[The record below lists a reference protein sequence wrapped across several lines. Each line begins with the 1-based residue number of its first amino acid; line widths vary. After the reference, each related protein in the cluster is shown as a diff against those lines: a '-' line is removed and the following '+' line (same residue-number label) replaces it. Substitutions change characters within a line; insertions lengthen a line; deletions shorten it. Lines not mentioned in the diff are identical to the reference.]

1 MKVRFFET
9 KEFKKLHEKW
19 QKELRESGFEDIE
32 GETRFLKNKLC
43 VAREVK
49 NPERMRGQLEY
60 YTMASKFLWDYK
72 FESKKDYQIWF
83 YHSEGMAYREIA
95 KNIRGENV
103 KSIFKAVNRIKA
115 VFVVYMKAQWEF
127 DEQEND

>member
-9 KEFKKLHEKW
+9 QDFKKLQDKW
-19 QKELRESGFEDIE
+19 HKELRDSGFEDIE

-43 VAREVK
+43 IAREIK
-49 NPERMRGQLEY
+49 NPERIRGQLEY

-72 FESKKDYQIWF
+72 FASKKDYQIWF
-83 YHSEGMAYREIA
+83 YHSEGMPYREIA
-95 KNIRGENV
+95 KTIEGENV

-115 VFVVYMKAQWEF
+115 VFIEYMRSQWEF
-127 DEQEND
+127 DEQKDD